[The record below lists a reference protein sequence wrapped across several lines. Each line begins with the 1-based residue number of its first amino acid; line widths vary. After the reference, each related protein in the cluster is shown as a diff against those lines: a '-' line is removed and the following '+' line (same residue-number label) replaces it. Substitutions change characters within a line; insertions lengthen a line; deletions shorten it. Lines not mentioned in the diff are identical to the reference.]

1 MKVTQKELVSVIDN
15 LTEQDFKE
23 VQELAENLGELFE
36 DNSLQSK
43 VDPEKLE
50 SLQILFEDYEDRVCL
65 ALLVSK
71 LSKEV

>member
-15 LTEQDFKE
+15 LTEQDFQE

-36 DNSLQSK
+36 DKSLQSK
-43 VDPEKLE
+43 VDPDKLE
-50 SLQILFEDYEDRVCL
+50 SLQILFEDYEDRICL

-71 LSKEV
+71 LSKEI